1 MGVTEKGSV
10 EIRERIEVPAE
21 SVAAYIGDFRHAK
34 DWMVGVESVVQL
46 GEDEYRLEVET
57 PIGKIKPAVRMLEH
71 NSERI
76 RWVYDSA
83 IEGGGRVEV
92 TPSGNGSCVV
102 TYAGDF
108 QLNQGLLGRAS
119 KALGSGFARRNGE
132 RSLERLKY
140 LMEAHRY

>member
-1 MGVTEKGSV
+1 MTEDSV
-10 EIRERIEVPAE
+10 EIREQIEAPAE

-34 DWMVGVESVVQL
+34 DWMVGVESAERL
-46 GEDEYRLEVET
+46 GEDFYRLEIET
-57 PIGKIKPAVRMLEH
+57 PIGRIKPEVRMLEH
-71 NSERI
+71 SSERI

-92 TPSGNGSCVV
+92 APAGNGSCVV
-102 TYAGDF
+102 SYAGNF
-108 QLNQGLLGRAS
+108 QFRGGLLGRATRV
-119 KALGSGFARRNGE
+119 LGSEFARRNGE

>member
-1 MGVTEKGSV
+1 MTEKGSV
-10 EIRERIEVPAE
+10 EIKEQIEAPAT

-34 DWMVGVESVVQL
+34 DWMVGVESVEQL
-46 GEDEYRLEVET
+46 GEDFYRLEIET
-57 PIGKIKPAVRMLEH
+57 PIGHVKPEVRMLEH

-76 RWVYDSA
+76 RWIYTST
-83 IEGGGRVEV
+83 IEGGGLVEV
-92 TPSGNGSCVV
+92 SPNGNGSCVV
-102 TYAGDF
+102 SYAGDF
-108 QLNQGLLGRAS
+108 KLKQRLLGRVA

>member
-1 MGVTEKGSV
+1 MTEKGSV
-10 EIRERIEVPAE
+10 EIRERIEAPAE

-34 DWMVGVESVVQL
+34 DWMVGVESVEQL
-46 GEDEYRLEVET
+46 GEDFYRLEIET
-57 PIGKIKPAVRMLEH
+57 PIGRVKPEVRMLEH

-76 RWVYDSA
+76 RWIYDSA
-83 IEGGGRVEV
+83 IDGGGLVEV
-92 TPSGNGSCVV
+92 SPNGNGTCVV
-102 TYAGDF
+102 SYAGDF
-108 QLNQGLLGRAS
+108 QLKQRLLGRMA

>member
-1 MGVTEKGSV
+1 MTEKDSV
-10 EIRERIEVPAE
+10 EIRERIEAPAE

-34 DWMVGVESVVQL
+34 DWMVGVESVEQL
-46 GEDEYRLEVET
+46 GEDFYRLEIET
-57 PIGKIKPAVRMLEH
+57 PVGRIKPKVRMLEH

-92 TPSGNGSCVV
+92 ASSGNGSCVV
-102 TYAGDF
+102 SYAGDF
-108 QLNQGLLGRAS
+108 QLKQRLLGRVA

-132 RSLERLKY
+132 RSLQRLKY